1 MNKLIVLDLD
11 GTALDY
17 DMKISPELI
26 EQIGEIKEKNRVII
40 ATGRSVSDAFR
51 YYEQLKLDTY
61 LICYN
66 GGFILNPIKK
76 HIIKE

>member
-26 EQIGEIKEKNRVII
+26 EQIGEIKEKN
-40 ATGRSVSDAFR
+40 
-51 YYEQLKLDTY
+51 
-61 LICYN
+61 
-66 GGFILNPIKK
+66 
-76 HIIKE
+76 